1 MPDVA
6 EGLTPA
12 GAEDFIWRDGERT
25 IRFAAGA
32 AGDASRLLEDG
43 GFERFVL
50 LTTERAAAD
59 VHGLDRGA
67 AEVVYVPSG
76 KVDEISAELLGRLP
90 AGAPLA
96 GIGGGRVVDTTKA
109 LAGAT
114 GVRCAVIP
122 TTLSG
127 AEMTPFHR
135 LPAGVDGARMVRPAL
150 VIADPDLMASAPP
163 TRLAA
168 TAMNAL
174 AHAMEALYT
183 PFRSPVT
190 DLAALR
196 AVGLLGRGITLDPPD
211 RIALALGALLA
222 GYASGSAG
230 IAFHHALCQTIVRT
244 AGAPHAEFI
253 HGLCQK
259 MVRSAGAPH
268 SLTKAVV
275 LPHSARLMA
284 GRAPGPMGEM
294 TRALGDETGEPEAA
308 AGHIARIAARC
319 GHTRLATLG
328 VTEEHLPPIA
338 SAALAH
344 PALALTPEPPGEA
357 ELLELLRAAL

>member
-1 MPDVA
+1 M
-6 EGLTPA
+6 
-12 GAEDFIWRDGERT
+12 AEDFTWRDGERT
-25 IRFAAGA
+25 IRFAVGVAGEA
-32 AGDASRLLEDG
+32 ADVVERE

-50 LTTERAAAD
+50 LTTERAAGEAPGLAERATAV
-59 VHGLDRGA
+59 VH
-67 AEVVYVPSG
+67 VPPG
-76 KVDEISAELLGRLP
+76 KVDEISAELLERRGDPLP
-90 AGAPLA
+90 LVAL
-96 GIGGGRVVDTTKA
+96 GGGRVVDTAKA

-114 GVRCAVIP
+114 GVRCAAIP

-150 VIADPDLMASAPP
+150 VLADPDLMASAPT

-196 AVGLLGRGITLDPPD
+196 AAALLADGVTRDPPVRGD
-211 RIALALGALLA
+211 LALGALLA
-222 GYASGSAG
+222 GWASGSTG
-230 IAFHHALCQTIVRT
+230 IAFHHALCQTVVRT
-244 AGAPHAEFI
+244 AGSPHAE
-253 HGLCQK
+253 
-259 MVRSAGAPH
+259 
-268 SLTKAVV
+268 TNAVI

-284 GRAPGPMGEM
+284 GRAPGPMSELA
-294 TRALGDETGEPEAA
+294 TALGDGTGDPEAA
-308 AGHIARIAARC
+308 AGDIARLAARC

-328 VTEEHLPPIA
+328 VTPEQLP
-338 SAALAH
+338 AAAAAAVSH
-344 PALALTPEPPGEA
+344 PAVALTPDPPGET
-357 ELLELLRAAL
+357 ELLDLLRAAL

>member
-25 IRFAAGA
+25 IRFAVGA
-32 AGDASRLLEDG
+32 AGDASRLLEEG

-59 VHGLDRGA
+59 VHGLDRRA

-76 KVDEISAELLGRLP
+76 KVDEISSELLGRLP

-96 GIGGGRVVDTTKA
+96 GLGGGRVVDTTKA

-114 GVRCAVIP
+114 GVRCAVVP

-244 AGAPHAEFI
+244 AGAPHAE
-253 HGLCQK
+253 
-259 MVRSAGAPH
+259 
-268 SLTKAVV
+268 TNAVV

-294 TRALGDETGEPEAA
+294 TRALGDATGEPEAA

-328 VTEEHLPPIA
+328 VTQEHLTPIA

-344 PALALTPEPPGEA
+344 AALALTPEPPGEA

>member
-1 MPDVA
+1 M
-6 EGLTPA
+6 
-12 GAEDFIWRDGERT
+12 AEDFTWRDGERT

-32 AGDASRLLEDG
+32 AGEAADVLERE
-43 GFERFVL
+43 GFEPFGL
-50 LTTERAAAD
+50 LTTERAAAEAPGLAERAAAV
-59 VHGLDRGA
+59 VH
-67 AEVVYVPSG
+67 VPPG
-76 KVDEISAELLGRLP
+76 KVDEVSAELLERMSAARAEGGRGDRLP
-90 AGAPLA
+90 LVAL
-96 GIGGGRVVDTTKA
+96 GGGRVVDTAKA

-114 GVRCAVIP
+114 GVRCAAIP

-135 LPAGVDGARMVRPAL
+135 TPAGVDGARMVRPAL

-168 TAMNAL
+168 SAMNAL

-196 AVGLLGRGITLDPPD
+196 AAALLADGVIREPPVRGD
-211 RIALALGALLA
+211 LALGALLA
-222 GYASGSAG
+222 GWASGSTG
-230 IAFHHALCQTIVRT
+230 IAFHHALCQTVVRT
-244 AGAPHAEFI
+244 AGSPHAE
-253 HGLCQK
+253 
-259 MVRSAGAPH
+259 
-268 SLTKAVV
+268 TNAVI

-284 GRAPGPMGEM
+284 GRAPGPMSELA
-294 TRALGDETGEPEAA
+294 TALGDGTGDPEAA

-319 GHTRLATLG
+319 GHTRLATIG
-328 VTEEHLPPIA
+328 VTEEQLP
-338 SAALAH
+338 AAVAAAVSH
-344 PALALTPEPPGEA
+344 PAVALTPDPPGET

>member
-1 MPDVA
+1 M
-6 EGLTPA
+6 
-12 GAEDFIWRDGERT
+12 AEDFTWRDGERT
-25 IRFAAGA
+25 IRFGTGVAVDG
-32 AGDASRLLEDG
+32 GDLLGQG
-43 GFERFVL
+43 GFEGFAL
-50 LTTERAAAD
+50 LTTERAAAEAPD
-59 VHGLDRGA
+59 LAGRAPWTVL
-67 AEVVYVPSG
+67 VPAG
-76 KVDEISAELLGRLP
+76 RVDEISAELLERTSWGRGSGGQGDP
-90 AGAPLA
+90 PPLVA
-96 GIGGGRVVDTTKA
+96 LGGGRVIDTAKA

-114 GVRCAVIP
+114 GVRCAAIP

-168 TAMNAL
+168 SAMNAL

-196 AVGLLGRGITLDPPD
+196 AAALLAGGITREPPGRGD
-211 RIALALGALLA
+211 LALGAVLA
-222 GYASGSAG
+222 GSASGSTG
-230 IAFHHALCQTIVRT
+230 IAFHHALCQTVVRT
-244 AGAPHAEFI
+244 AGSPHAE
-253 HGLCQK
+253 
-259 MVRSAGAPH
+259 
-268 SLTKAVV
+268 TNAVV

-284 GRAPGPMGEM
+284 GRAPGPMSELAG
-294 TRALGDETGEPEAA
+294 ALGDGAGDPEAA
-308 AGHIARIAARC
+308 AGDIARIAARC

-328 VTEEHLPPIA
+328 VTEEHLPAAAAAAA
-338 SAALAH
+338 SH
-344 PALALTPEPPGEA
+344 PALALTPDPPGEA